1 MGVITCYFL
10 VTATNTFKMSDP
22 KMGKQIFLKVG
33 KSLIRKFSG
42 SLPQLAIRKF
52 FMRQVGNT
60 AKKGKPTFSQS
71 SSKSNRYFKNF
82 FSMNFYQSFEPTYL

>member
-1 MGVITCYFL
+1 MVGMTCYFL

-42 SLPQLAIRKF
+42 SLPQLPIRTLLSCASPLIANPKI
-52 FMRQVGNT
+52 FMIPVGNT
-60 AKKGKPTFSQS
+60 AKKEKPTFS
-71 SSKSNRYFKNF
+71 
-82 FSMNFYQSFEPTYL
+82 